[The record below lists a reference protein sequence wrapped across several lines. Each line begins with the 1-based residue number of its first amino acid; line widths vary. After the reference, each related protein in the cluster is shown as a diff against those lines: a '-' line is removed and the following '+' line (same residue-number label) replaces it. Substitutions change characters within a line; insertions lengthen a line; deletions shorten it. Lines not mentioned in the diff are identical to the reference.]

1 MFESLDAKFDTQK
14 TLPVVQER
22 VVAYVPEPTLENDAD
37 FSRKAIRDMVERG
50 TQAIDGILHIAESS
64 EHPRAYEVAAQLI
77 KVVSDT
83 AKDLLTLQKIKKDVE
98 GVKRTPI
105 GTQNNLFVGSTNEL
119 LKALK
124 KQKME
129 LDEPSI

>member
-64 EHPRAYEVAAQLI
+64 EHPRAYEVAAQMI